1 MMLFGIRRLAAAQAS
16 ARMLPRSLRTHATQ
30 SEKRGRPHGWRG
42 STELQRTDA
51 STTHLAERLLLGRQL
66 LLWLGLHLR
75 GVLHEHGLVHQIL
88 YEGAARGRQ
97 LLCGTREAPSVGP
110 PGLVLYEG
118 ECRQQYCSPP
128 NNPIAWLRCLGQ
140 ASWRDQLS
148 AAAGRRPPAL
158 PLRRAHR
165 CAAPDFHATS
175 CSYAPSERWVGQR
188 GRGTPVPSRQPA
200 SSRSPWMRR
209 W

>member
-1 MMLFGIRRLAAAQAS
+1 MAALLALRFIWLIGHDALWNPPPCGGPGFRSDAS
-16 ARMLPRSLRTHATQ
+16 TEPAHTRHTQ

-97 LLCGTREAPSVGP
+97 LLCGTRDAPSVGP
-110 PGLVLYEG
+110 PGLGRCSTRARAGGRSAPARRERDAAMVL
-118 ECRQQYCSPP
+118 QYSLL
-128 NNPIAWLRCLGQ
+128 NLA
-140 ASWRDQLS
+140 AS
-148 AAAGRRPPAL
+148 
-158 PLRRAHR
+158 
-165 CAAPDFHATS
+165 ATQT
-175 CSYAPSERWVGQR
+175 YAE
-188 GRGTPVPSRQPA
+188 
-200 SSRSPWMRR
+200 
-209 W
+209 

>member
-97 LLCGTREAPSVGP
+97 LLCGTRDAPSVGP
-110 PGLVLYEG
+110 PGLG
-118 ECRQQYCSPP
+118 RCS
-128 NNPIAWLRCLGQ
+128 
-140 ASWRDQLS
+140 
-148 AAAGRRPPAL
+148 
-158 PLRRAHR
+158 
-165 CAAPDFHATS
+165 T
-175 CSYAPSERWVGQR
+175 
-188 GRGTPVPSRQPA
+188 GRGQVAGVGFPKQWHVFGQGRSAPA
-200 SSRSPWMRR
+200 RR
-209 W
+209 ERDAAMVLQYSLLNLAASATQTYAE

>member
-97 LLCGTREAPSVGP
+97 LLCGTRDAPSVGP
-110 PGLVLYEG
+110 PGLGRCSTRARAGGRSAPARRERDAAMVL
-118 ECRQQYCSPP
+118 QYSLL
-128 NNPIAWLRCLGQ
+128 NLA
-140 ASWRDQLS
+140 ASATQTYAEYPS
-148 AAAGRRPPAL
+148 AGAR
-158 PLRRAHR
+158 
-165 CAAPDFHATS
+165 FYSS
-175 CSYAPSERWVGQR
+175 CCE
-188 GRGTPVPSRQPA
+188 
-200 SSRSPWMRR
+200 
-209 W
+209 

>member
-97 LLCGTREAPSVGP
+97 LLCGTRDAPSVGP
-110 PGLVLYEG
+110 PGLG
-118 ECRQQYCSPP
+118 RCSTGRGQVAGVRLSKTMAC
-128 NNPIAWLRCLGQ
+128 IWSGQERTGQ
-140 ASWRDQLS
+140 AGK
-148 AAAGRRPPAL
+148 GRRHGTSVL
-158 PLRRAHR
+158 PTQ
-165 CAAPDFHATS
+165 FGS
-175 CSYAPSERWVGQR
+175 QR
-188 GRGTPVPSRQPA
+188 YSDLC
-200 SSRSPWMRR
+200 
-209 W
+209 

>member
-97 LLCGTREAPSVGP
+97 LLCGTRDAPSVGP
-110 PGLVLYEG
+110 PGLGRCSTRARAGGRSAPARRERDAAMVL
-118 ECRQQYCSPP
+118 QYSLL
-128 NNPIAWLRCLGQ
+128 NLA
-140 ASWRDQLS
+140 ASATQTY
-148 AAAGRRPPAL
+148 AEYPFRRPV
-158 PLRRAHR
+158 RASTHL
-165 CAAPDFHATS
+165 
-175 CSYAPSERWVGQR
+175 V
-188 GRGTPVPSRQPA
+188 V
-200 SSRSPWMRR
+200 SSDQ
-209 W
+209 

>member
-97 LLCGTREAPSVGP
+97 LLCGTRDAPSVGP
-110 PGLVLYEG
+110 PGLG
-118 ECRQQYCSPP
+118 RCSTRARAGGRSKAPQKLMAC
-128 NNPIAWLRCLGQ
+128 IWSGQERTGQ
-140 ASWRDQLS
+140 AGK
-148 AAAGRRPPAL
+148 GRRHGTSVL
-158 PLRRAHR
+158 PTQ
-165 CAAPDFHATS
+165 FGS
-175 CSYAPSERWVGQR
+175 QR
-188 GRGTPVPSRQPA
+188 YSDLC
-200 SSRSPWMRR
+200 
-209 W
+209 

>member
-1 MMLFGIRRLAAAQAS
+1 MMLFGICRLAAAQAS

-97 LLCGTREAPSVGP
+97 LLCGTRDAPSVGP
-110 PGLVLYEG
+110 PGLG
-118 ECRQQYCSPP
+118 RCSTRARAGGRSAPAIAGGKGKPP
-128 NNPIAWLRCLGQ
+128 WYF
-140 ASWRDQLS
+140 S
-148 AAAGRRPPAL
+148 
-158 PLRRAHR
+158 
-165 CAAPDFHATS
+165 
-175 CSYAPSERWVGQR
+175 
-188 GRGTPVPSRQPA
+188 TPYSIRQPA
-200 SSRSPWMRR
+200 LLRLMLSSRRPVRASTHLVVSSDQ
-209 W
+209 

>member
-1 MMLFGIRRLAAAQAS
+1 MITQFIVSS
-16 ARMLPRSLRTHATQ
+16 AVRSLQLLRLSKYSKYLGAMAALLALRFIWLIGHDALWNPPPCGGPGFRSDASTEPAHTRHTQ

-118 ECRQQYCSPP
+118 ER
-128 NNPIAWLRCLGQ
+128 
-140 ASWRDQLS
+140 
-148 AAAGRRPPAL
+148 
-158 PLRRAHR
+158 
-165 CAAPDFHATS
+165 
-175 CSYAPSERWVGQR
+175 
-188 GRGTPVPSRQPA
+188 
-200 SSRSPWMRR
+200 SSSTVL
-209 W
+209 

>member
-97 LLCGTREAPSVGP
+97 LLCGTRDAPSVGP
-110 PGLVLYEG
+110 PGLG
-118 ECRQQYCSPP
+118 RCSTMARAGGRSAPARRERDAAIWYFSTP
-128 NNPIAWLRCLGQ
+128 YSIWQPALLLRLM
-140 ASWRDQLS
+140 LS
-148 AAAGRRPPAL
+148 SRRPV
-158 PLRRAHR
+158 RASTHL
-165 CAAPDFHATS
+165 
-175 CSYAPSERWVGQR
+175 V
-188 GRGTPVPSRQPA
+188 V
-200 SSRSPWMRR
+200 SSDQ
-209 W
+209 

>member
-97 LLCGTREAPSVGP
+97 LLCGTRDAPSVGP
-110 PGLVLYEG
+110 PGLG
-118 ECRQQYCSPP
+118 RCSTRARSGGKSKAPQNNGMYLVRAGAHRPGGKGTPP
-128 NNPIAWLRCLGQ
+128 WYFSTPYSIWQPALLRLM
-140 ASWRDQLS
+140 LS
-148 AAAGRRPPAL
+148 SRRPVSATTHLVVSRPA
-158 PLRRAHR
+158 PLL
-165 CAAPDFHATS
+165 
-175 CSYAPSERWVGQR
+175 YLLWVAICNY
-188 GRGTPVPSRQPA
+188 SA
-200 SSRSPWMRR
+200 YCE
-209 W
+209 

>member
-97 LLCGTREAPSVGP
+97 LLCGTRDAPSVGP
-110 PGLVLYEG
+110 PGL
-118 ECRQQYCSPP
+118 
-128 NNPIAWLRCLGQ
+128 
-140 ASWRDQLS
+140 
-148 AAAGRRPPAL
+148 GRRSL
-158 PLRRAHR
+158 
-165 CAAPDFHATS
+165 
-175 CSYAPSERWVGQR
+175 R
-188 GRGTPVPSRQPA
+188 GRGQVAGAHRPGGKGTPPWYFSTPYSIWQPA
-200 SSRSPWMRR
+200 LLRLMLSSRRPVRASTHLVVSSDQ
-209 W
+209 

>member
-16 ARMLPRSLRTHATQ
+16 ARMLTRSLRTHAMQ

-97 LLCGTREAPSVGP
+97 LLCGTRDAPSVGP
-110 PGLVLYEG
+110 PGL
-118 ECRQQYCSPP
+118 
-128 NNPIAWLRCLGQ
+128 
-140 ASWRDQLS
+140 
-148 AAAGRRPPAL
+148 GRRSTRARAGGRSAPARRERDAAMYFSTPYSIWQPAL
-158 PLRRAHR
+158 LRLML
-165 CAAPDFHATS
+165 
-175 CSYAPSERWVGQR
+175 
-188 GRGTPVPSRQPA
+188 
-200 SSRSPWMRR
+200 SSRRPVRASTHLVVSSDQ
-209 W
+209 

>member
-1 MMLFGIRRLAAAQAS
+1 MMLFGICRLAAAQAS

-97 LLCGTREAPSVGP
+97 LLCGARDAPSVGP
-110 PGLVLYEG
+110 PGLG
-118 ECRQQYCSPP
+118 RCSTRARAGGRSKAFQNNGMYLVRAGAHRPGGKGTPP
-128 NNPIAWLRCLGQ
+128 WYFSTPYSIWQPALLRLM
-140 ASWRDQLS
+140 LS
-148 AAAGRRPPAL
+148 SRRPV
-158 PLRRAHR
+158 RASTHL
-165 CAAPDFHATS
+165 
-175 CSYAPSERWVGQR
+175 V
-188 GRGTPVPSRQPA
+188 V
-200 SSRSPWMRR
+200 SSDQ
-209 W
+209 